1 MVVGLRLAV
10 FQRDL
15 SVGIVSP
22 AVSLRERQF
31 TRKTGAHG
39 GGSAAAERFGAVL
52 GA

>member
-1 MVVGLRLAV
+1 MVVGLGLAV
-10 FQRDL
+10 FQRDP

-22 AVSLRERQF
+22 AVSFRERQF
-31 TRKTGAHG
+31 TRETSAHS